1 MSHFISN
8 VHNYI
13 MVEVLESGWKIFQDD
28 VKAAQ
33 DLDELIK
40 IEKKFV
46 DSIMDKALL
55 NKKNAHLNQLLKKL
69 LNQV

>member
-1 MSHFISN
+1 MAHFIQN

-28 VKAAQ
+28 VKSAQ

-46 DSIMDKALL
+46 DSIMNHGQGPA
-55 NKKNAHLNQLLKKL
+55 
-69 LNQV
+69 